1 MTPALMYKVYSD
13 TVLFYQVF
21 KAGGPSEVEYKRI
34 IYEDDLSVLF

>member
-13 TVLFYQVF
+13 TALLYQVF
-21 KAGGPSEVEYKRI
+21 KAGGRAEVEYKLI